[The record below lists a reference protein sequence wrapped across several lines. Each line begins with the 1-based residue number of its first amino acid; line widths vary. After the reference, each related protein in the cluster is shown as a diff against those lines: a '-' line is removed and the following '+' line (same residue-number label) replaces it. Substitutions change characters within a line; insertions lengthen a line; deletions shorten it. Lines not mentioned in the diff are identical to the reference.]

1 MTEHLFVYG
10 TLMRGEE
17 RDGLVAHLSVA
28 DASVN
33 GRLWRVPAGYP
44 ALQLTPDGPQISG
57 ELLTLDQ
64 QSILM
69 VLDLYEGV
77 GEGLYER
84 REIDVYANGT
94 TVRAWVYVMT
104 VPQLRRSGARPLKT
118 TDWRL
123 VSPKR

>member
-17 RDGLVAHLSVA
+17 RDGLVTHLSVSS
-28 DASVN
+28 ASVN
-33 GRLWRVPAGYP
+33 GHLWRVPAGYP
-44 ALQLTPDGPQISG
+44 ALQLAHDGPKISG
-57 ELLTLDQ
+57 ELLKLDQ

-77 GEGLYER
+77 GENVYDR
-84 REIDVYANGT
+84 KEIDVSANGT
-94 TVRAWVYVMT
+94 TVRAWAYVMSN
-104 VPQLRRSGARPLKT
+104 PQLRRAGCRPLKS
-118 TDWRL
+118 TDWRA